1 MSQMLELSTRL
12 FAEIAEA
19 TRDTQGVTREAF
31 GAGEETALRL
41 LEAEAQ
47 KLGLHSER
55 DALQN
60 LWLRLPEDDGQGAC
74 TLIGSHVDSVPQ
86 GGNFDGLAGVVA
98 ASARGDQCA
107 EHGQVEIRP

>member
-12 FAEIAEA
+12 FAEIADA
-19 TRDTQGVTREAF
+19 TRDTQGITREAF

-41 LEAEAQ
+41 LEREAA

-60 LWLRLPEDDGQGAC
+60 LWLRLPDDDGQGAC
-74 TLIGSHVDSVPQ
+74 TLIGSHVDSVPNGGWLDAAKHQNARQ
-86 GGNFDGLAGVVA
+86 G
-98 ASARGDQCA
+98 
-107 EHGQVEIRP
+107 